1 MAPKIDDRIA
11 GLESRL
17 KELKAEQARIDAR
30 KRALA
35 AKRSRQEDTRR
46 KILVGAL
53 VLARVEQGQLPES
66 EFQTWLD
73 VALTRADDRALFDLP
88 IRPTADS
95 QR

>member
-1 MAPKIDDRIA
+1 MMQKIDDRIA
-11 GLESRL
+11 GLESKL

-66 EFQTWLD
+66 EFRTWLD
-73 VALTRADDRALFDLP
+73 AALTRAEDRALFELP
-88 IRPTADS
+88 
-95 QR
+95 